1 MGMINKPDLAV
12 VSSPSRWKRYGQLF
26 NLAPTV
32 ELLTSGGDTRI
43 VCDPAHGQN
52 KYGCLPWPEPNVLA
66 YGSSTAS
73 TITPGSFAAAERLRR
88 RLQRDARIEGPSNTY
103 ARELTRVRAEL
114 LDLCDLADIPGV
126 DIVFAASGTDL
137 HLIAA
142 QLASDVKTSALLAV
156 MIEAT
161 ETGRGVPAALAG
173 RHFSDCTALGS
184 IVASNTAILGG
195 GAIEVAAVASRAAD
209 GTPRAAA
216 LIDAEV
222 EALVAS
228 AAMAGRRV
236 LLNLIDVS
244 KTGMI
249 APSLACALELRRRFP
264 AAVDVMVDGCQF
276 RLAPSTLRA
285 YLQHGFWIALTG
297 SKFVGGP
304 AFSGALILPYA
315 AARRLRTRHLP
326 PALSAYSARA
336 DWPLGWTVR
345 QALADV
351 ENFGL
356 LLRWEAALAELR
368 TFRSLSE
375 AAITAFLEAFAGK
388 VRQRLTT
395 DPIFQLLPVPNL
407 DRRPLVNVNSW
418 DHTPTIFPFILR
430 RAPSSQRL
438 GAPLSRM
445 ETARV
450 YELLRT
456 DRLELANLNPTATT
470 GAIAVRRCQLGQ
482 PVHCGTIDGVPVSAL
497 RLCVSIPLVVD
508 AVSQWGRGAEIV
520 NAEGLLA
527 LDKAALLSST
537 IDRLGVEN

>member
-1 MGMINKPDLAV
+1 MGMINQAGLAV
-12 VSSPSRWKRYGQLF
+12 VSSPSRSKRYGQLF
-26 NLAPTV
+26 KLAPTV

-52 KYGCLPWPEPNVLA
+52 KYGCSPSPEPNILA

-88 RLQRDARIEGPSNTY
+88 RLQRDARIEGPSITY
-103 ARELTRVRAEL
+103 ARELARVRAEL

-161 ETGRGVPAALAG
+161 ETGSGVPAALAG

-184 IVASNTAILGG
+184 IVASDTSILGG
-195 GAIEVAAVASRAAD
+195 GAIEVAAVASRATD

-222 EALVAS
+222 KALVAS

-236 LLNLIDVS
+236 LLNLVDVS

-264 AAVDVMVDGCQF
+264 VAVDVLVDGCQF

-304 AFSGALILPYA
+304 AFSGALILPDA

-336 DWPLGWTVR
+336 DWPPGWTVR
-345 QALADV
+345 HALADV

-375 AAITAFLEAFAGK
+375 AAITTFLEAFAGK

-418 DHTPTIFPFILR
+418 DHTPTIFSFILR
-430 RAPSSQRL
+430 HAPNSERL
-438 GAPLSRM
+438 GAPLSRK

-450 YELLRT
+450 YKLLGT
-456 DRLELANLNPTATT
+456 DSLELSTLNPTATI
-470 GAIAVRRCQLGQ
+470 GAIAARRCQLGQ
-482 PVHCGTIDGVPVSAL
+482 PVHCGTIDDVPVSAL
-497 RLCVSIPLVVD
+497 RLCVSMRLVVD
-508 AVSQWGRGAEIV
+508 AVSRWGRGAEIV

-527 LDKAALLSST
+527 LDNAALLSST
-537 IDRLGVEN
+537 IDRLSVEN